1 MGGTVPIIEAKGL
14 TKHYGTVKGLKGI
27 SFNVEKGEIIGLL
40 GPNGAGK
47 TTTMK
52 LLTGYLQPTD
62 GTAKIAGHDVV
73 EDPLSVRAVLGYLP
87 ENAPL
92 YLDMAVQEYLL
103 MMAELRGIPADRQKS
118 LLSDAIYS
126 TAIETKLTQPL
137 GSLSKGFRQRV
148 CLAQAILHKPQVLI
162 LDEPTNGLDPTQI
175 IEMRSLIKR
184 LAEHATVM
192 ISTHILSEVEATCD
206 RAIIIMEGTIKA
218 DAQLDDLTSSSA
230 AVVAIERGPTNV
242 EAALSTIGGIR
253 GVREEGPSNGF
264 VRYRI
269 TGEKDMNLCPAI
281 YDVARQQNWRLA
293 ELRQETR
300 TLESVFRELAERGGI
315 SA

>member
-1 MGGTVPIIEAKGL
+1 
-14 TKHYGTVKGLKGI
+14 
-27 SFNVEKGEIIGLL
+27 
-40 GPNGAGK
+40 
-47 TTTMK
+47 
-52 LLTGYLQPTD
+52 
-62 GTAKIAGHDVV
+62 
-73 EDPLSVRAVLGYLP
+73 
-87 ENAPL
+87 
-92 YLDMAVQEYLL
+92 MAVQEYLL
-103 MMAELRGIPADRQKS
+103 MMAELRGIRPDRQKS

-192 ISTHILSEVEATCD
+192 VSTHILSEVEATCH
-206 RAIIIMEGTIKA
+206 RAIIIMEGLIKA
-218 DAQLDDLTSSSA
+218 DAKLDELTSTSA
-230 AVVAIERGPTNV
+230 AVVSIERGPTNI
-242 EAALSTIGGIR
+242 EAALSTISGIH

-269 TGEKDMNLCPAI
+269 TAAKDMNLCPAI

-293 ELRQETR
+293 ELRPETR